1 MGRPHLTWMDTTV
14 LAWAASLGH
23 ALKVV
28 LASTR
33 LGKPSSDWSRM
44 CGGGGGGVVGGLG
57 LQFCLLPLVGRM
69 LLEVSGLLFHVI
81 VATVISQ

>member
-1 MGRPHLTWMDTTV
+1 
-14 LAWAASLGH
+14 
-23 ALKVV
+23 
-28 LASTR
+28 
-33 LGKPSSDWSRM
+33 M